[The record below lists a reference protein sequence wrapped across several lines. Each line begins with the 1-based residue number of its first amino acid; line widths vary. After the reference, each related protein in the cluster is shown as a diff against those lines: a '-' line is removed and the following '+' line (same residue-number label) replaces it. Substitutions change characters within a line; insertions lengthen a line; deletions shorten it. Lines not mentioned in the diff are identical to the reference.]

1 MRDIRIHGRGGQGGL
16 TAARILAD
24 AALKEG
30 KPAQAFPEF
39 GPERRGAPVRSYLR
53 IDDQPIQLR
62 TSVESPDVVI
72 VMDVSLLTR
81 PETLAGIKPGGLL
94 IINAPSRPV
103 VLTKVP
109 LHVAWVDA
117 MGIANRL
124 LGRPIPSTAML
135 GAWCRAD
142 GTLSREVVETS
153 VRDWFQNKNAEGNVM
168 AVCEAWESMQ
178 IAEQPP
184 SRKATQKER
193 TRVVY
198 AYLDEY
204 PKVAIATPIQGA
216 SGRTGSWRVSD
227 PKVDQERC
235 IRCGRCATFCPE
247 GVSTMEEV
255 GPQIDLTYCKGCGI
269 CVVECPVDAID
280 FEEEI

>member
-1 MRDIRIHGRGGQGGL
+1 MREIRIHGRGGQGGL

-30 KPAQAFPEF
+30 KTAQAFPEF

-53 IDDQPIQLR
+53 IDAQPIQLR

-81 PETLAGIKPGGLL
+81 PETLAGIKPHGL
-94 IINAPSRPV
+94 IIVNTPSRPNV
-103 VLTKVP
+103 SARVP
-109 LHVAWVDA
+109 LRVAWVDA
-117 MGIANRL
+117 MEIANRL

-135 GAWCRAD
+135 GAWCRTD
-142 GTLSREVVETS
+142 GTLSREVVETA
-153 VRDWFQNKNAEGNVM
+153 VRDWFRNKNAEGNVK
-168 AVCEAWESMQ
+168 AVHEAWESVQ
-178 IAEQPP
+178 IAEQSP
-184 SRKATQKER
+184 SRKETLGEGAR
-193 TRVVY
+193 DAY
-198 AYLDEY
+198 AFLEDY
-204 PKVAIATPIQGA
+204 PKVAIATPVQGA

-235 IRCGRCATFCPE
+235 VRCGRCVTFCPE
-247 GVSTMEEV
+247 GVITMEES

-269 CVVECPVDAID
+269 CVVECPVDAIE
-280 FEEEI
+280 FEEER